1 MANDDDDEDE
11 DAFFCGEHHESVE
24 YGLSNEKGERWVGWE
39 YNFYVR

>member
-24 YGLSNEKGERWVGWE
+24 LSMACQMKRERDELVE
-39 YNFYVR
+39 NIIFM